1 MNEFYNETRE
11 WKVVLGI
18 CIVFSLRIFGM
29 FIILPVFGMYGMYF
43 KGSTTFLIGVALGVY
58 SFFQA
63 LFQIPYGWLSDKF
76 GRKYVIILGLLF
88 FLIGSLIC
96 LNSSSIW
103 GIILGRSLQGSGA
116 ISSVCMALL
125 SETIAKRNR
134 SQAMGFL
141 GISFGISFV
150 LAMVM
155 SPILVRFFGI
165 HSLFFV
171 SFVLSIICIFVI
183 FCVIPTPISSKNGI
197 IVNNEYKNI
206 LNVFNNFIL
215 LRFNLNIFFLHLL
228 FMLHF
233 IAIPVQLYSH
243 KNFFIPY
250 WMIYFTTILISFFI
264 VLPMSS
270 YIEKKKCEKFA
281 IVLSIT
287 LLIVSNVLCLLFIK
301 NYFFL
306 IVWLQIFFLVFSL
319 FEIMLPIL
327 VSNNSPVNY
336 KGTAMAIYSISQF
349 LGSFVGSVLGGFILN
364 YHSSTVVFSFE
375 LIVFFIWLLVNIRFH
390 KFG

>member
-1 MNEFYNETRE
+1 MNKSYNEIRE

-18 CIVFSLRIFGM
+18 CIIFSLRIFGM
-29 FIILPVFGMYGMYF
+29 FIILPVFGIYGMYF
-43 KGSTTFLIGVALGVY
+43 QGSTTFLIGVALGVY

-76 GRKYVIILGLLF
+76 GRKHVIILGLLF
-88 FLIGSLIC
+88 FLIGSFIC

-125 SETIAKRNR
+125 SETISKRNR

-150 LAMVM
+150 FAMVM
-155 SPILVRFFGI
+155 SPILVHSFGI
-165 HSLFFV
+165 HSLFFISV
-171 SFVLSIICIFVI
+171 IFSIICIFII
-183 FCVIPTPISSKNGI
+183 FFAIPTPISSKNGI
-197 IVNNEYKNI
+197 FLDKEYKNI

-228 FMLHF
+228 LMLHF
-233 IAIPVQLYSH
+233 IAIPAQLYSH
-243 KNFFIPY
+243 KNFVVPY

-264 VLPMSS
+264 VLPISS
-270 YIEKKKCEKFA
+270 YIERKKYEKFA
-281 IVLSIT
+281 IILSIT
-287 LLIVSNVLCLLFIK
+287 LLIFSNVLCLIFIK

-306 IVWLQIFFLVFSL
+306 IFWLQIFFLVFSL

-327 VSNNSPVNY
+327 VSKNAPVNY

-349 LGSFVGSVLGGFILN
+349 LGSFIGSVLGGFILN
-364 YHSSTVVFSFE
+364 YHSNIVVFSFE
-375 LIVFFIWLLVNIRFH
+375 LMVFFIWLLINIRCH